1 MTLIVNGFTGL
12 FLLTGGLGDGAA
24 PVAPFVVFV
33 DPRAAQLVAASSDSD
48 PFGVDPRAAQLVSA
62 SSDADP
68 FGVDPRAAVLV
79 S

>member
-12 FLLTGGLGDGAA
+12 FILTAGLGDGGA
-24 PVAPFVVFV
+24 PVAPFVIFV
-33 DPRAAQLVAASSDSD
+33 DPRAC
-48 PFGVDPRAAQLVSA
+48 QLVSA

-68 FGVDPRAAVLV
+68 FGVDPRAARLV